1 MKFLSFLLFSL
12 CGCRQLRKIS
22 TEADCTTAA
31 RAFSECSAISPNID
45 APYTYN
51 EITAAATCQV
61 QPDCLDDYF
70 ACVTQAF
77 SQGDCSTEE
86 GSDATL
92 TQVRLCPLP
101 EHHPE
106 DCPIEQYLPDDDCG
120 GTTPT
125 ILSVTCSYPGIQY
138 SINDDADL
146 PSMNITVHTSDP
158 DGDLTQYNLSLWVDT
173 EIDGTASE
181 EARFFS
187 FDGET
192 SIGVCDTDA
201 SYLGIDI
208 YLKGGFPE
216 FDTSYEWTF
225 IVEDAAGLTSAP
237 YTAMCTTPNE
247 NGDSPPQ

>member
-1 MKFLSFLLFSL
+1 MVGRYRPGLLGRHCSKTSATGL
-12 CGCRQLRKIS
+12 LHIGGLRS
-22 TEADCTTAA
+22 YVPPPH
-31 RAFSECSAISPNID
+31 SAS
-45 APYTYN
+45 
-51 EITAAATCQV
+51 
-61 QPDCLDDYF
+61 
-70 ACVTQAF
+70 
-77 SQGDCSTEE
+77 
-86 GSDATL
+86 
-92 TQVRLCPLP
+92 LP